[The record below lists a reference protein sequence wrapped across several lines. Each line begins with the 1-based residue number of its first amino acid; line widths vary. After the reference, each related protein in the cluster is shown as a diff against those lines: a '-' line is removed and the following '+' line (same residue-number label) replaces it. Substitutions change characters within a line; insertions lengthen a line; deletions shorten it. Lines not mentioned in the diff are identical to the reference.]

1 MVSGMF
7 HSRMHVL
14 IGLMLAVGLIVA
26 IATDGQLPPMATK
39 GLLVGLLGLD
49 GLTIHWLTTRR

>member
-1 MVSGMF
+1 MF
-7 HSRMHVL
+7 RNHVHAL
-14 IGLMLAVGLIVA
+14 IGLTLAVGLIVA